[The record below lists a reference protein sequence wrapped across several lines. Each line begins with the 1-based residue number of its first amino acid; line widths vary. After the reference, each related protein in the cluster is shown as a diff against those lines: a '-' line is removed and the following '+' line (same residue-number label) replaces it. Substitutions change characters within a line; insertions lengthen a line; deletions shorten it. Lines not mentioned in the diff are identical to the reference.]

1 MAKSEKQKL
10 KLLALRDIL
19 MEKTD
24 ADHTLS
30 TTQLVAELEK
40 LGIHAERKS
49 IYTDILALEEYGIDI
64 HTERGRSNQYSIEY
78 REFELAE
85 LKMLVD
91 VVQSARF
98 ITEKKSRELISK
110 LEHQASIYEAKQL
123 SRNVIITNRSKTS
136 NENIFYNVDSIHHA
150 LASDCQIQF
159 YYYEWTVEKKLAP
172 RKNGKPYQVSPW
184 ALIWDNENY
193 YLLAYDAEANLIKHY
208 RVDKMKKL
216 TEIPQK
222 RLGQEAFANFDLASF
237 QKATFGMFAGE
248 EVMVTLL
255 AKRSLTGVIL
265 DRFGTAITLRALD
278 DTTIEAR
285 VPVKISNQFYGW
297 LAGLGTAISI
307 LGPENVKNAYLS
319 HLATILKQAI
329 STDT

>member
-24 ADHTLS
+24 SEHPLS
-30 TTQLVAELEK
+30 TTQLVQELEK

-49 IYTDILALEEYGIDI
+49 IYTDMMALEDYGIDI
-64 HTERGRSNQYSIEY
+64 HTQRGRSNQYSIEY

-110 LEHQASIYEAKQL
+110 LEHQASIHEAKQL

-150 LASDCQIQF
+150 LANDCQIQF

-172 RKNGKPYQVSPW
+172 RKNGKPYTISPW

-193 YLLAYDAEANLIKHY
+193 YLLGYDAQANLLKHY
-208 RVDKMKKL
+208 RVDKMKNMEEL
-216 TEIPQK
+216 PEK
-222 RLGQEAFANFDLASF
+222 RLGKEVFSNFDMASF

-248 EVMVTLL
+248 EVTVTLL
-255 AKRSLTGVIL
+255 AKKGLTGVLL
-265 DRFGTAITLRALD
+265 DRFGSEILLHPVNE
-278 DTTIEAR
+278 DTVEAR

-297 LAGLGTAISI
+297 LAGLGADVEV
-307 LGPENVKNAYLS
+307 LGPESVKQGYIQ
-319 HLATILKQAI
+319 HLAAILKGYL
-329 STDT
+329 